1 MSGDSSECS
10 YLQSLTYLRKANR
23 RLSPLQLIM
32 RLAPKVTEKFQE
44 REEFSNKIAI
54 MELNL
59 LNSRF
64 HFYNDPRQVA
74 LYLLKDL
81 VGITLFCLIFE
92 LESMTE

>member
-10 YLQSLTYLRKANR
+10 YLQSLTYLRKANQ

-32 RLAPKVTEKFQE
+32 RLAPKVTEKLQE

-64 HFYNDPRQVA
+64 HFYSDSRQVT
-74 LYLLKDL
+74 LYFLKDL